1 MQQLLNYYELG
12 GPLMHPLLLCSLIS
26 VAVII
31 ERALRLR
38 RSSLIDAGVVE
49 DIQAH
54 IEEGKAEMA
63 VARHHTSPS
72 LAGRVLS
79 RGLEE
84 YLNTSAD
91 IETSL
96 VESGERGL
104 QVLNNNMS
112 VLSLIAR
119 IAPLIGLLGTVIGMI
134 LGFDALE
141 EAGVGKE
148 ELASAIKVALLTTA
162 TGLIVAIPTIIAS
175 TYFRSKIRRIQAEF
189 EEIFIDV
196 IKTVKAAPV
205 AEKKEASEEERETGS
220 EGTSEQADDAA

>member
-1 MQQLLNYYELG
+1 MQQLLTYYNLG

-38 RSSLIDAGVVE
+38 RSSLIDPAVVE

-63 VARHHTSPS
+63 VAKHHNSPS
-72 LAGRVLS
+72 LAGRILS
-79 RGLEE
+79 RALEE

-112 VLSLIAR
+112 VLNLIAR

-134 LGFDALE
+134 LGFEALE
-141 EAGVGKE
+141 DAGVGKE

-162 TGLIVAIPTIIAS
+162 TGLIVAIPTIIGS
-175 TYFRSKIRRIQAEF
+175 TYFRSKIRRLQAEF

-196 IKTVKAAPV
+196 IKTVKATSSKAS
-205 AEKKEASEEERETGS
+205 AEEKNDAVGQEKSTSKKE
-220 EGTSEQADDAA
+220 DDAA

>member
-1 MQQLLNYYELG
+1 MQQLLTYYELG

-38 RSSLIDAGVVE
+38 RGSLIDPAVVE

-54 IEEGKAEMA
+54 IEQGKAELA
-63 VARHHTSPS
+63 VAKHHNSPS
-72 LAGRVLS
+72 LAGRILS
-79 RGLEE
+79 RAIEE
-84 YLNTSAD
+84 FLNTSAD

-112 VLSLIAR
+112 VLTLIAR

-134 LGFDALE
+134 LGFEALE
-141 EAGVGKE
+141 DAGVGKE

-162 TGLIVAIPTIIAS
+162 TGLIVAIPTIIGS
-175 TYFRSKIRRIQAEF
+175 TFFRSKIRRLQAEF

-196 IKTVKAAPV
+196 IKTVKVASINAPTEGKSQAAE
-205 AEKKEASEEERETGS
+205 AEESSGKKEK
-220 EGTSEQADDAA
+220 DDA